1 MQLRRRLFPST
12 GALALA
18 LCLAG
23 AGWSHEKK
31 SGNTDTV
38 TGRVVDTACYFGHGS
53 LGADHAQCAT
63 ACAKKGIPLAILDTA
78 TNTLYLPLA
87 ADHHESANTALLA
100 FVEKRIKIT
109 GTITEK
115 NGMKAIVIENI
126 EPAD

>member
-1 MQLRRRLFPST
+1 MQLRRRLFAST
-12 GALALA
+12 CALA

-31 SGNTDTV
+31 SANTDTV

-53 LGADHAQCAT
+53 FGADHAKCAT
-63 ACAKKGIPLAILDTA
+63 ACAKKGIPLALLDSA
-78 TNTLYLPLA
+78 TDTLYLPLA
-87 ADHHESANTALLA
+87 ADHHEPANTALLG
-100 FVEKRIKIT
+100 FIEKRIKIT

-115 NGMKAIVIENI
+115 NGMKAIVIEKI